1 MIKKTLFQ
9 AIMLF
14 VVAAIFGTSA
24 FAQSADKAT
33 TEQAEAIA
41 KEAYIY
47 GFPMVDNYKTMYGY
61 AIDKENPNY
70 KAPFNEIY
78 NTAGVYTPKDTT
90 VITPNSDTPY
100 SFVWADLR
108 AEPVVLGVPEVDKD
122 RYYSLQFID
131 LYTYN
136 FAYVGTATTGNSAG
150 KFLLA
155 GPNWKGEA
163 PEGVEKVIQS
173 DTDFAFVAYR
183 TQLFN
188 PKDIDNVKKIQAG
201 YTVGPLSEFLGV
213 EAPLAA
219 PKIDFPAYS
228 LEEVKTLDFFNYLN
242 FVLQFA
248 PTVLDERKHAQ
259 DLLKSESFPASN

>member
-1 MIKKTLFQ
+1 
-9 AIMLF
+9 
-14 VVAAIFGTSA
+14 
-24 FAQSADKAT
+24 
-33 TEQAEAIA
+33 
-41 KEAYIY
+41 
-47 GFPMVDNYKTMYGY
+47 MVDNYKTMYGY

-248 PTVLDERKHAQ
+248 PTVLDDKEARARFAEIGIVPGEQLNKEEMSPEMKKALKDGMASGKKDIDEKAATEKSAADLFGTREFMKKH
-259 DLLKSESFPASN
+259 